1 MHKIRLKF
9 LTILNKLLIPIF
21 VRNEMYNFLSL
32 LFILN
37 LIKIKKILPKNK
49 TKFKAVV
56 LYRTGG
62 IDDLIQ
68 SQQIHNKNI
77 LYLSCSREFFKLIFL
92 EIFDLKE
99 KTKLADFKFLYDK
112 KIFTPSKRNKYKK
125 FLISFINILK
135 KKFNFDIFLSF
146 NFLYY
151 SERDLHEACQK
162 LKIPFVVLFKESI
175 HSEIQKK
182 FFQYTYKKIDE
193 KFNGYKIAV
202 YSKYAKK
209 LLIESNITNNKK
221 IDVVGCSRL
230 NESFSYR
237 KVKPK
242 NQIIYYAIQDNRGL
256 PTPLFNSFGK
266 AFFRELKYDS
276 FFNSKLNW
284 KKLHLSTIKVLKDF
298 AILNPDIQIIIKIK
312 NGEEPNKKEYLNLPN
327 NIQIMSF
334 GTGHRFLKN
343 SKIVI
348 GWNTTSV
355 LEGIAANRFILI
367 PYFHKKNL
375 LIKKAELK
383 LGLKKSC
390 YVNSENDFINKLN
403 YLIKKNYR
411 KDKIYNNQYS
421 LDYHLGNSDN
431 KAGLRLNKFLKK
443 NLNWN

>member
-1 MHKIRLKF
+1 M
-9 LTILNKLLIPIF
+9 
-21 VRNEMYNFLSL
+21 E
-32 LFILN
+32 
-37 LIKIKKILPKNK
+37 
-49 TKFKAVV
+49 
-56 LYRTGG
+56 
-62 IDDLIQ
+62 
-68 SQQIHNKNI
+68 
-77 LYLSCSREFFKLIFL
+77 
-92 EIFDLKE
+92 
-99 KTKLADFKFLYDK
+99 
-112 KIFTPSKRNKYKK
+112 
-125 FLISFINILK
+125 
-135 KKFNFDIFLSF
+135 
-146 NFLYY
+146 
-151 SERDLHEACQK
+151 
-162 LKIPFVVLFKESI
+162 
-175 HSEIQKK
+175 
-182 FFQYTYKKIDE
+182 
-193 KFNGYKIAV
+193 
-202 YSKYAKK
+202 
-209 LLIESNITNNKK
+209 
-221 IDVVGCSRL
+221 
-230 NESFSYR
+230 
-237 KVKPK
+237 
-242 NQIIYYAIQDNRGL
+242 
-256 PTPLFNSFGK
+256 
-266 AFFRELKYDS
+266 
-276 FFNSKLNW
+276 
-284 KKLHLSTIKVLKDF
+284 KLHLSTIKVLKDF

-403 YLIKKNYR
+403 YLIKKNYK